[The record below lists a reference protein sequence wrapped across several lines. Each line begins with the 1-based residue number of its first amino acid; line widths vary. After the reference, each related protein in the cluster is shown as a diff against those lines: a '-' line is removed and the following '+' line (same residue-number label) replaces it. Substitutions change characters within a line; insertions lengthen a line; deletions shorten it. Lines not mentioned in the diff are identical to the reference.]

1 VRHSKPKKSSTYF
14 VAVAM
19 ATLLV
24 VSHAAFV
31 EPIDDAKSATYASGA
46 LVFNPRTDCQSEPLE
61 GFLSL
66 DPGVQPAAGNLF
78 TLQAVIRSPN
88 VSAMHAMIPLSA
100 GTSTSK
106 ALTVSSKSNRTWAV
120 DMSGHSSIFFELP
133 NSATMATNTWFQLTV
148 VGDSQGVA
156 MWLDGTRLISSVPAG
171 NSVITDMSQKVDQG
185 NNQVLLSSTYVNEDA
200 TTAPVYR
207 HTADFIAA
215 SNQVGAWKDAGWCG
229 LGFDM
234 SNVRFT
240 DRALFSSLD
249 STVAF
254 PSVPLQVVDG
264 TSLLINTTTPALS
277 LNSSDS
283 SNRQSLTNWG
293 FRTSRWVS
301 ATTDREAP
309 VIEVTSAPVQTVAP
323 GEPVS
328 CEVSSTG
335 GAITSYSVDP
345 SPGAGMSFSSTSGVL
360 RGAPTSS
367 GSTTYTITGFNNSG
381 SVSSSCTITV
391 STSSS
396 SGESGGS
403 GSGESGGSGL
413 AVNLPQP
420 KSLTSTVYFAPNSA
434 QLDKASKRTLRE
446 LVLKLKN
453 AKASSIRIDGH
464 ADQIVGLIPN
474 SKLATDRAKVV
485 AKYLRARVA
494 NSTFLVRAFSAKR
507 PAILGESIKAYS
519 MNRRAGLSVS
529 FWD

>member
-1 VRHSKPKKSSTYF
+1 
-14 VAVAM
+14 
-19 ATLLV
+19 
-24 VSHAAFV
+24 
-31 EPIDDAKSATYASGA
+31 
-46 LVFNPRTDCQSEPLE
+46 
-61 GFLSL
+61 
-66 DPGVQPAAGNLF
+66 
-78 TLQAVIRSPN
+78 
-88 VSAMHAMIPLSA
+88 
-100 GTSTSK
+100 
-106 ALTVSSKSNRTWAV
+106 
-120 DMSGHSSIFFELP
+120 
-133 NSATMATNTWFQLTV
+133 MATNTWFQLTV

-293 FRTSRWVS
+293 FETSRWVS

-309 VIEVTSAPVQTVAP
+309 VIEVTSAPVQTVSP

-335 GAITSYSVDP
+335 GAIASYEV
-345 SPGAGMSFSSTSGVL
+345 SPAPGPGLTFSSTSGVL
-360 RGAPTSS
+360 RGTPSASGTTS
-367 GSTTYTITGFNNSG
+367 YTITGFNNSG

-391 STSSS
+391 SNSS
-396 SGESGGS
+396 SGGGFS
-403 GSGESGGSGL
+403 SGGSGL
-413 AVNLPQP
+413 TVSPPPVSPPQI
-420 KSLTSTVYFAPNSA
+420 KSATSAVYFAPNSA
-434 QLDKASKRTLRE
+434 LLDKASKKVLRG
-446 LVLKLKN
+446 LVAKLKN
-453 AKASSIRIDGH
+453 STQLYIRIDGH
-464 ADQIVGLIPN
+464 ADSIVGLMPN
-474 SKLATDRAKVV
+474 SVLAAARAKVV
-485 AKYLRARVA
+485 AKYLRARVQNA
-494 NSTFLVRAFSAKR
+494 TFFVRAFSAKR
-507 PAILGESIKAYS
+507 PAVLGKSTKAYS
-519 MNRRAGLSVS
+519 LNRRSVIS
-529 FWD
+529 ATFSQ

>member
-1 VRHSKPKKSSTYF
+1 
-14 VAVAM
+14 
-19 ATLLV
+19 
-24 VSHAAFV
+24 
-31 EPIDDAKSATYASGA
+31 
-46 LVFNPRTDCQSEPLE
+46 
-61 GFLSL
+61 
-66 DPGVQPAAGNLF
+66 
-78 TLQAVIRSPN
+78 
-88 VSAMHAMIPLSA
+88 
-100 GTSTSK
+100 
-106 ALTVSSKSNRTWAV
+106 
-120 DMSGHSSIFFELP
+120 
-133 NSATMATNTWFQLTV
+133 
-148 VGDSQGVA
+148 
-156 MWLDGTRLISSVPAG
+156 
-171 NSVITDMSQKVDQG
+171 
-185 NNQVLLSSTYVNEDA
+185 
-200 TTAPVYR
+200 
-207 HTADFIAA
+207 
-215 SNQVGAWKDAGWCG
+215 
-229 LGFDM
+229 M

-293 FRTSRWVS
+293 FGTSRWVS

-360 RGAPTSS
+360 RGSPTSS
-367 GSTTYTITGFNNSG
+367 GTTNYTITGFNNSG

-396 SGESGGS
+396 SDGSGGS
-403 GSGESGGSGL
+403 AL

-434 QLDKASKRTLRE
+434 QLDKASKRALRE

-507 PAILGESIKAYS
+507 PAILGKSIKAYS